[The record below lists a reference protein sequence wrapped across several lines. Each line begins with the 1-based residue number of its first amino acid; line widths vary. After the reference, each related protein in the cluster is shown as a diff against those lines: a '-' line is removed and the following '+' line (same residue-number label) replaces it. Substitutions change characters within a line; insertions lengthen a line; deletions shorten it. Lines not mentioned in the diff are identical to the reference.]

1 MTGAASSTRDR
12 LLDAAEIVVITRGTN
27 ALTLEAVAA
36 QAGVS
41 KGGLLY
47 HFHAKDDLLHAMIHR
62 MISLFRARIDAAL
75 ACEPRP
81 PGAYTHACINALSE
95 LSTADQTRFQRLS
108 SALLAA
114 ITSDPRLLDPLRDLY
129 RELFAGIARDGIPPG
144 NALAAFAIGDALWFW
159 SIFNL
164 PQPSAEHVAAAMDV
178 IRNLLAPPTQG
189 LPPTKVPRPRASPG
203 AKPRTSTPRRPS
215 TRKSTR

>member
-1 MTGAASSTRDR
+1 MNDVVPSTRDR
-12 LLDAAEIVVITRGTN
+12 LLDAAEIVVISRGTN

-47 HFHAKDDLLHAMIHR
+47 HFHAKDDLLHAMIQR

-75 ACEPRP
+75 ALEPRP
-81 PGAYTHACINALSE
+81 PGAFTHACINALSE
-95 LSTADQTRFQRLS
+95 LSPTEQSRFQRLS

-114 ITSDPRLLDPLRDLY
+114 ITSDPRLLDPLRELY
-129 RELFAGIARDGIPPG
+129 RELFAGIANDGIPPG
-144 NALAAFAIGDALWFW
+144 NALVAFAIGDALWFW

-164 PQPSAEHVAAAMDV
+164 PQPPAAHVADAMKI
-178 IRNLLAPPTQG
+178 IRRLLATPSPRSSRRQPKRPT
-189 LPPTKVPRPRASPG
+189 TASS
-203 AKPRTSTPRRPS
+203 KPRTRSPRPS
-215 TRKSTR
+215 SLRKVTQ